1 MKPVITQKKFANKI
15 SHGSNEGEWGAGF
28 YNGFVIV

>member
-15 SHGSNEGEWGAGF
+15 NQSSNENEWGASF
-28 YNGFVIV
+28 YN